1 MHVTERTA
9 RSEMPRIRNQQVGV
23 EARGSHPTS
32 RDTIDEQMLRRERR
46 ERERDERE
54 REPEGWRLALYDV

>member
-23 EARGSHPTS
+23 EARGL
-32 RDTIDEQMLRRERR
+32 ILLLEIRR
-46 ERERDERE
+46 
-54 REPEGWRLALYDV
+54 